1 MLCTTDRKMITGL
14 DGVPLRM
21 GPSFFIAEQ
30 SKANNLDDNGLILI

>member
-21 GPSFFIAEQ
+21 GPIFFYCWAKQ
-30 SKANNLDDNGLILI
+30 SK